1 MFKLVHAALP
11 LALLLGCKTQESA
24 AAPPKPAPAPVASVA
39 PTRIEIS
46 VTDRGFEPDNIAVAA
61 GKPVTL
67 VFLRKTDHTCAKE
80 VVVALDATTTIKKAL
95 PLATPVEIVATFPK
109 AGKLTYACGMD
120 MISGTIAVN

>member
-1 MFKLVHAALP
+1 MFKLVHAVLP
-11 LALLLGCKTQESA
+11 LALLLGGTTEESA

-39 PTRIEIS
+39 TRVEIS
-46 VTDRGFEPDNIAVAA
+46 VTERGFEPDNIAVAA

-80 VVVALDATTTIKKAL
+80 VVVTLDATTRIKKPL

-120 MISGTIAVN
+120 MISGTITVN